1 MTLTQVSTWFANARR
16 RLKKENKWSPD
27 AGFED
32 DEEKGNIY
40 KPLDWVTNVSP
51 SVTNDNLMTIKAEES
66 GYPSHNDGSG
76 SNSGSHPPSSPLAS
90 PTRSPPSSSPVS
102 IDEVYQHQLAAH
114 VRLQHDHHF
123 HLPAF
128 HHAPPMVVS
137 APSSIKSD
145 SIKKESEKPQRK
157 IWSLAEMSSSS
168 NSNMS
173 EDEPS
178 DNEELQVN

>member
-32 DEEKGNIY
+32 DEEKGNLFLA
-40 KPLDWVTNVSP
+40 KLFPLTHVLVA
-51 SVTNDNLMTIKAEES
+51 NDNLMTIKAEES
-66 GYPSHNDGSG
+66 GYSSHNDGSG
-76 SNSGSHPPSSPLAS
+76 SNSGSNPPSSPLAS

-102 IDEVYQHQLAAH
+102 IDDVYQHQLQA
-114 VRLQHDHHF
+114 RLQPEHHF
-123 HLPAF
+123 HLPTF
-128 HHAPPMVVS
+128 HHAPMVVS
-137 APSSIKSD
+137 APSTKSKND
-145 SIKKESEKPQRK
+145 EVKAPTK

-173 EDEPS
+173 EDEQS
-178 DNEELQVN
+178 ETEEVQVN